1 MLHACYIRHPKSRY
15 MLHATCYMRAGVN
28 NSECPLWVMNHLRDP
43 VMGYE
48 LHIWRGGVII
58 FKLRREI
65 LTSPPQIQESRVILP
80 TPSFYSSSRY
90 AL

>member
-1 MLHACYIRHPKSRY
+1 MVYVIVILLCEPLADE
-15 MLHATCYMRAGVN
+15 ATRMAPDPH